1 MNVDCGDFLY
11 ELWIRTD
18 DARRF
23 ASERRIRTNAAVHDL
38 MDAEPAL
45 LDDCGERDNEILD
58 VGRAGPEI
66 VHRANR
72 LTSHKPSVSGGQKRI
87 LARTEDP

>member
-23 ASERRIRTNAAVHDL
+23 ASERRIRTDAAVHDL

-66 VHRANR
+66 VHSTNR
-72 LTSHKPSVSGGQKRI
+72 RPRTAAATLGQPAMHLLHTR
-87 LARTEDP
+87 